1 MTQKEKNYNEMIRF
15 VKQIRAAFDVHGEH
29 DLNDIPADDVIN
41 WADQI
46 LEKVKK

>member
-15 VKQIRAAFDVHGEH
+15 IKQIRTAFVAHGDN
-29 DLNDIPADDVIN
+29 DLNDIPVDQVID

>member
-15 VKQIRAAFDVHGEH
+15 VKQIRTAFDVHGAH
-29 DLNDIPADDVIN
+29 DLNDIPADEVID

-46 LEKVKK
+46 LEKVRK